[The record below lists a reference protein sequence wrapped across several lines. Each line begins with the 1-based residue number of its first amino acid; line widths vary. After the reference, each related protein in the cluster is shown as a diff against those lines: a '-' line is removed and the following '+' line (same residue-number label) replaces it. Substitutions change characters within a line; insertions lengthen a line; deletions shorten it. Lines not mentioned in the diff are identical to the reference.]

1 MELRTLMREGGCGHV
16 IFEGQPTV
24 IWAILR
30 DAFGPDRIQ
39 ARDECKAFKLKGET
53 EGKIEVNIKQ
63 SPQHIEV
70 NRSELK
76 GYEKHVILELMKET
90 RNVIS
95 KKHTPCGLN
104 IVKQLFYTR

>member
-39 ARDECKAFKLKGET
+39 GET